1 MIAIRK
7 SRPSD
12 GERILEIW
20 RNAVDSTHD
29 FLTPEDRA
37 ALDALVSGF
46 LPSASSWLAVDGSD
60 HPIGFMLMDT
70 GHMDAL
76 FVDPAVHGTGVG
88 AALVR
93 HGLALH
99 PGMTTDVNE
108 QNGRAIIFYERMGFR
123 RIGRSARD
131 GQGRPYPLVHLA
143 HGR

>member
-1 MIAIRK
+1 MIAIRE

-20 RNAVDSTHD
+20 RNAVDATHD

-37 ALDALVSGF
+37 ALDALVAGF

-60 HPIGFMLMDT
+60 YPIGFMLMDA

-108 QNGRAIIFYERMGFR
+108 QNG
-123 RIGRSARD
+123 
-131 GQGRPYPLVHLA
+131 
-143 HGR
+143 